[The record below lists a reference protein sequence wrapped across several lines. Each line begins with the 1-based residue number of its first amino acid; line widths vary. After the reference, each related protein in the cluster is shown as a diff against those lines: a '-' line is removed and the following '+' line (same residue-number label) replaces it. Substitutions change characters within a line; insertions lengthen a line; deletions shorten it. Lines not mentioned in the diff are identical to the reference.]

1 MNWGEQL
8 GRDKGTELIGKKLNN
23 SEIEVKVVLRQVQ
36 WLRRKRSLDTEGTE
50 TRRGLTLR
58 KNYSNV
64 YS

>member
-36 WLRRKRSLDTEGTE
+36 WLRRKRSLDAEGTE